1 MLYEEQTETR
11 EGVCQ
16 AGHVRKRIAKR
27 GNNQKSEKREEE
39 LGNVRREVREEKGT
53 SGRCEVRG
61 RKENAGKKKRRG
73 GQ

>member
-27 GNNQKSEKREEE
+27 GNNQKKVRIEKKNLEM
-39 LGNVRREVREEKGT
+39 
-53 SGRCEVRG
+53 
-61 RKENAGKKKRRG
+61 
-73 GQ
+73 